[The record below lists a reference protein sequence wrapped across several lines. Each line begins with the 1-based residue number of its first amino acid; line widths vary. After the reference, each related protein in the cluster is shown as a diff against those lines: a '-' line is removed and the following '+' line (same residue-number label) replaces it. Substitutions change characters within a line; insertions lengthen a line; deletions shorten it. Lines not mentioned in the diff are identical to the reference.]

1 MRPSERASG
10 EPAVAVLLCAG
21 PPPAAAFNADPDQQ
35 EPAESCGGARRS
47 QKLRLTGARLA
58 YCFNVAPQNSGG
70 AVSSAGGGSCSRV
83 ETGQYRLAGKGPTSQ
98 AVRVKR
104 SGWETSKLRVPQQER
119 RSAGTQSQPRFTTK
133 KTATLIVNNNKYV
146 SIRHHPTSVCFLI
159 QMWK

>member
-1 MRPSERASG
+1 M
-10 EPAVAVLLCAG
+10 AVLLCAG
-21 PPPAAAFNADPDQQ
+21 PPPAAAFNTDPDQQ
-35 EPAESCGGARRS
+35 EPAESCGGAQRS

-58 YCFNVAPQNSGG
+58 YCFNVARLNSGG
-70 AVSSAGGGSCSRV
+70 AVSSAGGGSCSCV

-98 AVRVKR
+98 AVRLKR

-119 RSAGTQSQPRFTTK
+119 SHSPVSPPK
-133 KTATLIVNNNKYV
+133 NATLIVNNNKYV